1 MKKQI
6 LAPSILAL
14 FVASA
19 AHAGATFDTSVGSL
33 YLGGDVEFDYT
44 SETDRDLYSS
54 GRLLVDING
63 QRSLDNGYFAAFKVN
78 PTFGQNGGTGV
89 DDVWFKFGMSDNWA
103 LQAGHFEATDL
114 SPAGQDTFVASSGTA
129 MYRANFARGRLGET
143 DYDNFDGEDD
153 AITGD
158 GQMTFTKTIGDSAG
172 FEMTAQSRNEGE
184 AVIIRP
190 LVTFAGDKVSAAFGG
205 ELPVMADE
213 SEFATFPGQTV
224 DDGEDWYGVGGWV
237 AFQATDDLTLT
248 ARGAFLSDDRM
259 DDNTIEAYTAGLNV
273 QFQNFFIAA
282 LYGET
287 DADID
292 TYDEEETQVYASYK
306 IAGIMGMD
314 NFDIYLGAGWSDSEL
329 NGASQDEISGARVR
343 LKYIF

>member
-129 MYRANFARGRLGET
+129 MYRANFARVVSRELLLIQRGRLRGYPSMSPAPQHHHSE
-143 DYDNFDGEDD
+143 
-153 AITGD
+153 
-158 GQMTFTKTIGDSAG
+158 GQLLPPMHSPIHFQAL
-172 FEMTAQSRNEGE
+172 
-184 AVIIRP
+184 P
-190 LVTFAGDKVSAAFGG
+190 LQAPQRQHPRLLLVLQ
-205 ELPVMADE
+205 LPVLLWLILDC
-213 SEFATFPGQTV
+213 SFH
-224 DDGEDWYGVGGWV
+224 
-237 AFQATDDLTLT
+237 
-248 ARGAFLSDDRM
+248 LS
-259 DDNTIEAYTAGLNV
+259 
-273 QFQNFFIAA
+273 
-282 LYGET
+282 
-287 DADID
+287 
-292 TYDEEETQVYASYK
+292 
-306 IAGIMGMD
+306 
-314 NFDIYLGAGWSDSEL
+314 
-329 NGASQDEISGARVR
+329 
-343 LKYIF
+343 